1 MSNLIVFRRS
11 SRPARG
17 SRERFTRSDVWQYP
31 RSRLAKYFSAGK
43 ALTRLQ
49 VSFPIRRPP
58 NDFSIVGDGSSNGV
72 HEHDRGLRILEGLPD
87 GLGSI
92 VLISRCGFVSLPLV
106 VGARQLVQML
116 AEGRSG

>member
-1 MSNLIVFRRS
+1 LF
-11 SRPARG
+11 
-17 SRERFTRSDVWQYP
+17 SDVQVVPPEEIENVSRGVTSGNIQDLAWLSIFPPGKHSLAYKYP
-31 RSRLAKYFSAGK
+31 S
-43 ALTRLQ
+43 
-49 VSFPIRRPP
+49 PIRRPP

-72 HEHDRGLRILEGLPD
+72 HEHDGGLHILEGLPD

-92 VLISRCGFVSLPLV
+92 VLISRCGFVSLQLV